1 MVSIRLSSRMILSK
15 QAAAFLDH
23 GNARFMDL
31 RFASA
36 AGRAVAA
43 TGVDFPVQSLEDAG
57 WEGRH
62 DAPSALL
69 RTMLTESLP
78 D

>member
-1 MVSIRLSSRMILSK
+1 
-15 QAAAFLDH
+15 
-23 GNARFMDL
+23 
-31 RFASA
+31 
-36 AGRAVAA
+36 
-43 TGVDFPVQSLEDAG
+43 VDFPVQSLEDAE

>member
-1 MVSIRLSSRMILSK
+1 
-15 QAAAFLDH
+15 
-23 GNARFMDL
+23 MDL

-62 DAPSALL
+62 DAIAIGALENDARGKPSG
-69 RTMLTESLP
+69 LTRRW
-78 D
+78 

>member
-1 MVSIRLSSRMILSK
+1 
-15 QAAAFLDH
+15 
-23 GNARFMDL
+23 
-31 RFASA
+31 
-36 AGRAVAA
+36 
-43 TGVDFPVQSLEDAG
+43 VDFPVQSLEDAG
-57 WEGRH
+57 REGHH

>member
-1 MVSIRLSSRMILSK
+1 
-15 QAAAFLDH
+15 
-23 GNARFMDL
+23 MDL

-43 TGVDFPVQSLEDAG
+43 TGVDFPVQSLEDAE

>member
-1 MVSIRLSSRMILSK
+1 MILSK
-15 QAAAFLDH
+15 RAAVLDH
-23 GNARFMDL
+23 GNAGFMDL

>member
-1 MVSIRLSSRMILSK
+1 MGMLGLWTC
-15 QAAAFLDH
+15 ALH
-23 GNARFMDL
+23 L
-31 RFASA
+31 LPEE
-36 AGRAVAA
+36 AVAA

-69 RTMLTESLP
+69 RTMFTESLP